1 MKELIEYIRFD
12 FLKNKL
18 EDNQY
23 FYSNSVY
30 LGFGLEQDNFIFKDE
45 IIDTFN
51 TYYLPFFQNF
61 DRIDD

>member
-12 FLKNKL
+12 FLKNEL
-18 EDNQY
+18 EDNHY
-23 FYSNSVY
+23 FYSNSIY
-30 LGFGLEQDNFIFKDE
+30 LGFGIEQENFIFKDE